1 MPETVGIGIQD
12 FGKLIE
18 NNCFYIDKTYF
29 IKDWWENKDD
39 VTLITRPRRFGKTL
53 TMNMLEKFFSVRYA
67 GSDIFE
73 RLSIWR
79 NEKYRKLQ
87 GTYPVISVS
96 FARVKGTDFKAV
108 RNAICQIITDIYMR
122 HRFLLEGDLLAP
134 PEKNYFE
141 GVSDTME
148 DAVAVVALQRLSGY
162 LYRYYGKKAIIL
174 LDEYDTPMQ
183 EAYVNGYW
191 NEMSDLIRKMFHSVL
206 KDNLYLERA
215 LMTGTTRISKESVFS
230 DLNHLK
236 VVTIT
241 SKKYETVFG
250 FTEEEVTW
258 ALEKYG
264 LQDHRQAVKE
274 WYDGFKFGDCDH
286 IYNPWSVLNFLDER
300 RLDDYW
306 VNTGSHKLIEQLIG
320 RGSRSIKIIVEELLS
335 GKTFRTIIDENMNFN
350 DADHREE
357 AVWSLL
363 LASGYLK
370 VKQSVTDPKWGDTE
384 YVLSL
389 TNKEAAGMFRKM
401 ITGWFSGC
409 SSSYND
415 FVKALLIGD
424 LEAMNGYM
432 NRIALATFGI
442 FDTGAKPSERSEP
455 ERFYHGF
462 FLGLTVELSDKYL
475 VASNRES
482 GFGRYDVMF
491 EPIDTNSDAII
502 IEFKVH
508 DIHTGKSMQDT
519 VGTAISQIISKK
531 YAASLEA
538 KGINK
543 DRIRVY
549 GFAFQGKKVF
559 IDGGW
564 ITQFE

>member
-1 MPETVGIGIQD
+1 MPRTIGIGIQD

-18 NNCFYIDKTYF
+18 NDCLYIDKTYF

-53 TMNMLEKFFSVRYA
+53 TMNMLEKFFSVKYA
-67 GSDIFE
+67 GSSIFE
-73 RLSIWR
+73 GLSIWKY
-79 NEKYRKLQ
+79 EKYRKMQ

-108 RNAICQIITDIYMR
+108 RSAICQIITDIYMR

-141 GVSDTME
+141 QVSDTME
-148 DAVAVVALQRLSGY
+148 DAVVVVAFARLSEY
-162 LYRYYGKKAIIL
+162 LYRYYGKKVIIL

-191 NEMSDLIRKMFHSVL
+191 EQMSDLIRKMFSSAL
-206 KDNLYLERA
+206 KDNAYLERA
-215 LMTGTTRISKESVFS
+215 LMTGITRISKESVFS

-236 VVTIT
+236 VVTVI

-250 FTEEEVTW
+250 FTEAEVLG
-258 ALEKYG
+258 ALEEYG
-264 LQDHRQAVKE
+264 MLEQRLQVKE
-274 WYDGFKFGDCDH
+274 WNDGFQFGDCDH
-286 IYNPWSVLNFLDER
+286 IYNPWSVLNFLDEG

-306 VNTGSHKLIEQLIG
+306 VNTGSHKLIEELIG
-320 RGSRSIKIIVEELLS
+320 RGSSRVKMIVEELLN
-335 GKTFRTIIDENMNFN
+335 GGDFRTAVDENMNFREL
-350 DADHREE
+350 DHKEE

-370 VKQSVTDPKWGDTE
+370 VKQVVADPKWGDTE

-409 SSSYND
+409 SSNYND
-415 FVKALLIGD
+415 FVKAMLAGD

-432 NRIALATFGI
+432 NRIALATFSI
-442 FDTGAKPSERSEP
+442 FDAGVKPSDSSEP

-462 FLGLTVELSDKYL
+462 FLGLTVELSDKYMIT
-475 VASNRES
+475 SNRES

-491 EPIDTNSDAII
+491 EPTDAGSDGMI

-508 DIHTGKSMQDT
+508 DAGSGKSMQDT
-519 VGTAISQIISKK
+519 VQAAIRQILSKK
-531 YAASLEA
+531 YAAVLEA
-538 KGINK
+538 KGIGK
-543 DRIRVY
+543 DRIRIY
-549 GFAFQGKKVF
+549 GFAFQGKKVL
-559 IDGGW
+559 IDGGR
-564 ITQFE
+564 ITDFE